1 MANDSGYKAL
11 VEKMGAVY
19 AEMKKMCDDANDS
32 GEGMS
37 DALEAKYSALK
48 MQYASLTAQRQRS
61 DELMNVGAGF
71 KADAPEAAKQV
82 RNLPGIENASN
93 KSARNTE
100 TEEYRNA
107 WGSYLR
113 NGEYTNPMEIRA
125 ISEASGG
132 TVLPPLEF
140 HSQIT
145 TRLKTMT
152 AIRQLAKVISI
163 GSYAREFAVDNAA
176 GSATFAA
183 EAGSITETGQTFDK
197 ITLTPKKLTALLK
210 VSNELV
216 EDAPARGAGFSIESI
231 LTESFARLFAQA
243 EEAGFVGPTAV
254 SNGPTNPLMGTGS
267 AATTIATGKTCATN
281 SVILAS
287 EVIDWV
293 YSLARQYRTNA
304 SILVNDATLG
314 KLRQLG
320 SVGGTVSYFWQNS
333 GALGE
338 PDRLMGIPV
347 YASAAMPVMA
357 SATLAKIGVIGD
369 FGNYSVLAERGTY
382 SMRVLKELF
391 ASNGQTG
398 YLAVNR
404 CDFSI
409 TLKDAFSVFAN
420 PA

>member
-61 DELMNVGAGF
+61 DELMNVGASF

-82 RNLPGIENASN
+82 RHLPGAENASS
-93 KSARNTE
+93 KFGRNTD
-100 TEEYRNA
+100 TDEYRNA
-107 WGSYLR
+107 WGSYIR
-113 NGEYTNPMEIRA
+113 SGEYTNPLEIRA

-140 HSQIT
+140 HNAIT

-152 AIRQLAKVISI
+152 AIRQISKVVTI
-163 GSYAREFAVDNAA
+163 GSYAREFAVDDTA
-176 GSATFAA
+176 GSATWAA
-183 EAGSITETGQTFDK
+183 EAASFTETGQTFK
-197 ITLTPKKLTALLK
+197 KVTLTPAKLTALLK

-231 LTESFARLFAQA
+231 LTESFARMFAQA
-243 EEAGFVGPTAV
+243 EETAFCATASVTSGPQ
-254 SNGPTNPLMGTGS
+254 NPLLSSGAGIT
-267 AATTIATGKTCATN
+267 TGKTTASN
-281 SVILAS
+281 SAITVP
-287 EVIDWV
+287 EVIEWV
-293 YSLARQYRTNA
+293 YSLPRQYRANA
-304 SILVNDATLG
+304 SILVHDATLG

-320 SVGGTVSYFWQNS
+320 SVSGTSSVNYFWQNS

-357 SATLAKIGVIGD
+357 TTAKIGVIGD
-369 FGNYSVLAERGTY
+369 FGNYSVLAERGSY
-382 SMRVLKELF
+382 SMRVLKELY
-391 ASNGQTG
+391 ASTGQTG
-398 YLAVNR
+398 YLAVTR
-404 CDFSI
+404 CDFSV
-409 TLKDAFSVFAN
+409 TLSEAFKVLAC
-420 PA
+420 AT

>member
-61 DELMNVGAGF
+61 DELMNVGASF
-71 KADAPEAAKQV
+71 KADAPEAPKQV

-140 HSQIT
+140 HNQIT
-145 TRLKTMT
+145 AKLKTMT
-152 AIRQLAKVISI
+152 AIRQLSKVVTI
-163 GSYAREFAVDNAA
+163 GSYAREWAVENAT
-176 GSATFAA
+176 GSASWAA
-183 EAGSITETGQTFDK
+183 EAGTIADVSPTYAK
-197 ITLTPKKLTALLK
+197 VTLTPAKLTALVK
-210 VSNELV
+210 VSNELA
-216 EDAPARGAGFSIESI
+216 EDAPARGPGFSIESI
-231 LTESFARLFAQA
+231 LTEQFARMFAQA
-243 EEAGFVGPTAV
+243 EEAAFCATASV
-254 SNGPTNPLMGTGS
+254 SNGPQNPLLSSGAGISTG
-267 AATTIATGKTCATN
+267 ATTATN
-281 SVILAS
+281 ATITAANV
-287 EVIDWV
+287 VDWV
-293 YSLARQYRTNA
+293 YSLPRQYRTNA
-304 SILVNDATLG
+304 SILVHDATLG
-314 KLRQLG
+314 KLRQLA
-320 SVGGTVSYFWQNS
+320 SIANGTVNYFWQNS

-347 YASAAMPVMA
+347 YASAAMPTIAA
-357 SATLAKIGVIGD
+357 STKIGVIGD
-369 FGNYSVLAERGTY
+369 FGNYSVLAERGSY

-391 ASNGQTG
+391 AVNSQTG
-398 YLAVNR
+398 YIATTR
-404 CDFSI
+404 CDFAV
-409 TLKDAFSVFAN
+409 TLADAFRVLAC

>member
-1 MANDSGYKAL
+1 MANDSGYASL
-11 VEKMGAVY
+11 VQKMGAVY
-19 AEMKKMCDDANDS
+19 AEMKAMCDDANDS

-71 KADAPEAAKQV
+71 KAEAPESPKQV
-82 RNLPGIENASN
+82 RHLPGLENASN

-107 WGSYLR
+107 WGSYIR
-113 NGEYTNPMEIRA
+113 SGEYTNPMEIRA

-140 HSQIT
+140 HNAIT

-152 AIRQLAKVISI
+152 AIRQIAKVISI
-163 GSYAREFAVDNAA
+163 GSYAREFAVDDAA
-176 GSATFAA
+176 GTAAFSA
-183 EAGSITETGQTFDK
+183 EAGTIAETGQTFTK
-197 ITLTPKKLTALLK
+197 VTLTPKKLTALLK

-231 LTESFARLFAQA
+231 LTESFARLFAQT
-243 EEAGFVGPTAV
+243 EETAFCATSAV
-254 SNGPTNPLMGTGS
+254 SNGPANPLLSSG
-267 AATTIATGKTCATN
+267 AAIATGKTTASN
-281 SVILAS
+281 SAVTAA

-320 SVGGTVSYFWQNS
+320 SLAGTVNYFWQNS

-347 YASAAMPVMA
+347 YASAAMPTI
-357 SATLAKIGVIGD
+357 ATTAKIGVIGD

-382 SMRVLKELF
+382 SMRVLKELY
-391 ASNGQTG
+391 AANGQTG
-398 YLAVNR
+398 YIASNR
-404 CDFSI
+404 VDFTV
-409 TLKDAFSVFAN
+409 TLPDAFKVLAC
-420 PA
+420 AV

>member
-71 KADAPEAAKQV
+71 KAEAPEAAKQV
-82 RNLPGIENASN
+82 RNLPGAENASN
-93 KSARNTE
+93 KSGRNTE
-100 TEEYRNA
+100 TDEYRNA
-107 WGSYLR
+107 WGSYIR
-113 NGEYTNPMEIRA
+113 SGEYTNPMEIRA

-140 HSQIT
+140 HNAIT
-145 TRLKTMT
+145 TKLKTMT
-152 AIRQLAKVISI
+152 AIRQIAKVISI
-163 GSYAREFAVDNAA
+163 GSYAREFAVESTT
-176 GSATFAA
+176 GSAAWAA
-183 EAGSITETGQTFDK
+183 EAASFTESGSTFAK
-197 ITLTPKKLTALLK
+197 VTLTPAKLTGLLK

-216 EDAPARGAGFSIESI
+216 DDAPARGAGFSIESI
-231 LTESFARLFAQA
+231 LTEQFARMFAQA
-243 EEAGFVGPTAV
+243 EETAFCATSSVTSGPQ
-254 SNGPTNPLMGTGS
+254 NPLLSSGAGIS
-267 AATTIATGKTCATN
+267 TGKTTAAVAAVT
-281 SVILAS
+281 AA

-304 SILVNDATLG
+304 SILVHDATLG

-320 SVGGTVSYFWQNS
+320 SLAGTVNYFWQNS

-347 YASAAMPVMA
+347 YASAAMPIMG
-357 SATLAKIGVIGD
+357 TGNKIGVIGD

-382 SMRVLKELF
+382 SMRVLKELY
-391 ASNGQTG
+391 AANGQTG
-398 YLAVNR
+398 YIASNRVDFTVTLPEAFKVLAN
-404 CDFSI
+404 
-409 TLKDAFSVFAN
+409 A
-420 PA
+420 

>member
-61 DELMNVGAGF
+61 DELMNVGASF

-82 RNLPGIENASN
+82 RHLPGAENASS
-93 KSARNTE
+93 KFGRNTD
-100 TEEYRNA
+100 TDEYRNA
-107 WGSYLR
+107 WGSYIR
-113 NGEYTNPMEIRA
+113 SGEYTNPLEIRA

-140 HSQIT
+140 HNAIT

-152 AIRQLAKVISI
+152 AIRQIAKVVTI
-163 GSYAREFAVDNAA
+163 GSYAREFAVDDTA
-176 GSATFAA
+176 GSATWAA
-183 EAGSITETGQTFDK
+183 EAASFTETGQTFK
-197 ITLTPKKLTALLK
+197 KVTLTPAKLTALLK

-231 LTESFARLFAQA
+231 LTESFARMFAQA
-243 EEAGFVGPTAV
+243 EETAFCATASVTSGPQ
-254 SNGPTNPLMGTGS
+254 NPLLSSGAGIT
-267 AATTIATGKTCATN
+267 TGKTTASN
-281 SVILAS
+281 SAITAA
-287 EVIDWV
+287 EVIEWV
-293 YSLARQYRTNA
+293 YSLPRQYRANA
-304 SILVNDATLG
+304 SILVHDATLG
-314 KLRQLG
+314 KLRALG
-320 SVGGTVSYFWQNS
+320 SVSGTSSVNYFWQNS

-357 SATLAKIGVIGD
+357 TTAKIGVIGD
-369 FGNYSVLAERGTY
+369 FGNYSVLAERGSY
-382 SMRVLKELF
+382 SMRVLKELY
-391 ASNGQTG
+391 ASTGQTG
-398 YLAVNR
+398 YLAVTR
-404 CDFSI
+404 CDFSV
-409 TLKDAFSVFAN
+409 TLSEAFKVLAC
-420 PA
+420 AT

>member
-61 DELMNVGAGF
+61 DELMNIGAGF
-71 KADAPEAAKQV
+71 KAEAPEAPKQV
-82 RNLPGIENASN
+82 RHLPGAENASS
-93 KSARNTE
+93 KFGRNTD
-100 TEEYRNA
+100 TDEYRNA
-107 WGSYLR
+107 WGSYIR
-113 NGEYTNPMEIRA
+113 SGEYTNPLEIRA

-140 HSQIT
+140 HNAIT

-152 AIRQLAKVISI
+152 AIRQLSKVITI
-163 GSYAREFAVDNAA
+163 GSYAREFAVDDTA
-176 GSATFAA
+176 GTANFKA
-183 EAGSITETGQTFDK
+183 EAAPLVESGQTYTK
-197 ITLTPKKLTALLK
+197 VTLTPKKLTGLLK

-231 LTESFARLFAQA
+231 LTESFARMFAQA
-243 EEAGFVGPTAV
+243 EETAFCAATAV
-254 SNGPTNPLMGTGS
+254 TDGPANPLLSTG
-267 AATTIATGKTCATN
+267 AGITAGKTAASA
-281 SVILAS
+281 SVIKAS

-314 KLRQLG
+314 KLRTLG
-320 SVGGTVSYFWQNS
+320 SVDTGVTNYFWQNS

-338 PDRLMGIPV
+338 PDRLLGIPV
-347 YASAAMPVMA
+347 YASAAMPTIAA
-357 SATLAKIGVIGD
+357 SAKIGVIGD

-382 SMRVLKELF
+382 SMRVLKELY
-391 ASNGQTG
+391 AANGQTG
-398 YLAVNR
+398 YIASNRVDFAVTLPEAFKVLAMAA
-404 CDFSI
+404 S
-409 TLKDAFSVFAN
+409 
-420 PA
+420 

>member
-61 DELMNVGAGF
+61 DELMNVGASF
-71 KADAPEAAKQV
+71 KADAPEAPKQV
-82 RNLPGIENASN
+82 RHLPGAENASS
-93 KSARNTE
+93 KFGRNTD
-100 TEEYRNA
+100 TDEYRNA
-107 WGSYLR
+107 WGSYIR
-113 NGEYTNPMEIRA
+113 SGEYTNPLEIRA

-140 HSQIT
+140 HNAIT

-152 AIRQLAKVISI
+152 AIRQIAKVVTI
-163 GSYAREFAVDNAA
+163 GSYAREFAVDDTA
-176 GSATFAA
+176 GSATWAA
-183 EAGSITETGQTFDK
+183 EAASFTETGQTFK
-197 ITLTPKKLTALLK
+197 KVTLTPAKLTALLK

-231 LTESFARLFAQA
+231 LTESFARMFAQA
-243 EEAGFVGPTAV
+243 EETAFCATSAVTSGPQ
-254 SNGPTNPLMGTGS
+254 NPLLSSGAGIT
-267 AATTIATGKTCATN
+267 TGKTTASN
-281 SVILAS
+281 SAITAA

-293 YSLARQYRTNA
+293 YSLPRQYRANA
-304 SILVNDATLG
+304 SILVHDATLG
-314 KLRQLG
+314 KLRALG
-320 SVGGTVSYFWQNS
+320 AVGGTVNYFWQNS

-357 SATLAKIGVIGD
+357 TTAKIGVIGD

-382 SMRVLKELF
+382 SMRVLKELYT
-391 ASNGQTG
+391 ASGQTG
-398 YLAVNR
+398 YIASTR
-404 CDFSI
+404 CDFTV
-409 TLKDAFSVFAN
+409 TLSEAFKVFAC
-420 PA
+420 AT

>member
-11 VEKMGAVY
+11 VEKMGMVY

-61 DELMNVGAGF
+61 DELMNIGAGF
-71 KADAPEAAKQV
+71 KADAPEAPKQV
-82 RNLPGIENASN
+82 RHLPGAENASS
-93 KSARNTE
+93 KFGRNTD
-100 TEEYRNA
+100 TDEYRNA
-107 WGSYLR
+107 WGSYIR
-113 NGEYTNPMEIRA
+113 SGEYTNPLEIRA

-140 HSQIT
+140 HNAIT

-152 AIRQLAKVISI
+152 AIRQLSKVITI
-163 GSYAREFAVDNAA
+163 GSYAREFAVDDTA
-176 GSATFAA
+176 GTASFKA
-183 EAGSITETGQTFDK
+183 EAAAFVESGQTYTK
-197 ITLTPKKLTALLK
+197 VTLTPKKLTGLLK

-231 LTESFARLFAQA
+231 LTESFARMFAQA
-243 EEAGFVGPTAV
+243 EESAFCAATAV
-254 SNGPTNPLMGTGS
+254 TDGPANPLLSTG
-267 AATTIATGKTCATN
+267 AGITAGKTAASA
-281 SVILAS
+281 SVIKAS

-314 KLRQLG
+314 KLRTLG
-320 SVGGTVSYFWQNS
+320 SLDTGITNYFWQNS

-338 PDRLMGIPV
+338 PDRLLGIPV
-347 YASAAMPVMA
+347 YASAAMPTIAA
-357 SATLAKIGVIGD
+357 SAKIGVIGD

-382 SMRVLKELF
+382 SMRVLKELY
-391 ASNGQTG
+391 AANGQTG
-398 YLAVNR
+398 YIASNRVDFAVTLPEAFKVLAMAA
-404 CDFSI
+404 S
-409 TLKDAFSVFAN
+409 
-420 PA
+420 

>member
-71 KADAPEAAKQV
+71 KAEAPEAPKQV

-93 KSARNTE
+93 KSGRNTE
-100 TEEYRNA
+100 TAEYGNA
-107 WGSYLR
+107 WGSYIR
-113 NGEYTNPMEIRA
+113 SGEYTNPMEIRA

-140 HSQIT
+140 HNAIT
-145 TRLKTMT
+145 TKLKTMT
-152 AIRQLAKVISI
+152 AIRQIAKVISI
-163 GSYAREFAVDNAA
+163 GSYAREFAVESTT
-176 GSATFAA
+176 GSAAWAA
-183 EAGSITETGQTFDK
+183 EAASFTESGSTFAK
-197 ITLTPKKLTALLK
+197 VTLAPAKLTGLLK

-216 EDAPARGAGFSIESI
+216 DDAPARGAGFSIESI
-231 LTESFARLFAQA
+231 LTEQFARMFAQA
-243 EEAGFVGPTAV
+243 EETAFCATATVTSGPQ
-254 SNGPTNPLMGTGS
+254 NPLLSSGAGIS
-267 AATTIATGKTCATN
+267 TGKTAASA
-281 SVILAS
+281 SVITAA

-304 SILVNDATLG
+304 SIWVHDATLG
-314 KLRQLG
+314 KWRQLG
-320 SVGGTVSYFWQNS
+320 ALAGTVNYFWQNS

-338 PDRLMGIPV
+338 PDRLLGIPV
-347 YASAAMPVMA
+347 YASAAMPTI
-357 SATLAKIGVIGD
+357 ATTAKIGVIGD

-382 SMRVLKELF
+382 SMRVLKELY
-391 ASNGQTG
+391 AANGQTG
-398 YLAVNR
+398 YIASNR
-404 CDFSI
+404 VDFTV
-409 TLKDAFSVFAN
+409 TLPEAFKVFAC
-420 PA
+420 AV

>member
-71 KADAPEAAKQV
+71 KAEAPESPKQV
-82 RNLPGIENASN
+82 RHLPGAENASN

-140 HSQIT
+140 HNAIT
-145 TRLKTMT
+145 SKLKTMT
-152 AIRQLAKVISI
+152 AIRQLTKVVTI
-163 GSYAREFAVDNAA
+163 GSYAREWAVESTT
-176 GSATFAA
+176 GSASWAA
-183 EAGSITETGQTFDK
+183 EAGTIADVSPTYAK
-197 ITLTPKKLTALLK
+197 VTLTPAKLTALVK
-210 VSNELV
+210 VSNELA
-216 EDAPARGAGFSIESI
+216 EDAPARGPGFSIESI
-231 LTESFARLFAQA
+231 LTEQFARMFAQA
-243 EEAGFVGPTAV
+243 EETAFCATSSV
-254 SNGPTNPLMGTGS
+254 SNGPQNPLLSSGAGIT
-267 AATTIATGKTCATN
+267 TGKTTASN
-281 SVILAS
+281 SAITAA

-304 SILVNDATLG
+304 SILVHDATLG
-314 KLRQLG
+314 KLRQLASISTG
-320 SVGGTVSYFWQNS
+320 LVNYFWQNS

-347 YASAAMPVMA
+347 YASAAMPTI
-357 SATLAKIGVIGD
+357 ATTAKIGVIGD
-369 FGNYSVLAERGTY
+369 FGNYSVLAERGSY
-382 SMRVLKELF
+382 SMRVLKEIF
-391 ASNGQTG
+391 AVNSQTG
-398 YLAVNR
+398 YIATTR
-404 CDFSI
+404 CDFAV
-409 TLKDAFSVFAN
+409 TLPSAFSVLAC
-420 PA
+420 AV

>member
-71 KADAPEAAKQV
+71 KADAPEAPKQV

-93 KSARNTE
+93 KSGRNTE
-100 TEEYRNA
+100 TDEYRNA
-107 WGSYLR
+107 WGSYIR
-113 NGEYTNPMEIRA
+113 SGEYTNPMEIRA

-140 HSQIT
+140 HNAIT
-145 TRLKTMT
+145 TKLKTMT
-152 AIRQLAKVISI
+152 AIRQIAKVISI
-163 GSYAREFAVDNAA
+163 GSYAREFAVESTT
-176 GSATFAA
+176 GSAAWAA
-183 EAGSITETGQTFDK
+183 EAASFTESGSTFAK
-197 ITLTPKKLTALLK
+197 VTLTPAKLTGLLK

-216 EDAPARGAGFSIESI
+216 EDAPARGAGFSIETI
-231 LTESFARLFAQA
+231 LTEQFARMFAQA
-243 EEAGFVGPTAV
+243 EETAFCATSSVTSGPQ
-254 SNGPTNPLMGTGS
+254 NPLLSSGAGIS
-267 AATTIATGKTCATN
+267 TGKTTASN
-281 SVILAS
+281 SVITAA

-304 SILVNDATLG
+304 SILVHDATLG

-320 SVGGTVSYFWQNS
+320 ALAGTVNYFWQNS

-347 YASAAMPVMA
+347 YASAAMPTI
-357 SATLAKIGVIGD
+357 ATTAKIGVIGD

-382 SMRVLKELF
+382 SMRVLKELY
-391 ASNGQTG
+391 AANGQTG
-398 YLAVNR
+398 YIASNRVDFAV
-404 CDFSI
+404 
-409 TLKDAFSVFAN
+409 TLPSAFSVLAC
-420 PA
+420 AV

>member
-82 RNLPGIENASN
+82 RNIPGIENASN
-93 KSARNTE
+93 KSGRNTE
-100 TEEYRNA
+100 TDEYRNA
-107 WGSYLR
+107 WGSYIR
-113 NGEYTNPMEIRA
+113 SGEYTNPMEIRA

-140 HSQIT
+140 HNAIT
-145 TRLKTMT
+145 TKLKTMT
-152 AIRQLAKVISI
+152 AIRQIAKVITI
-163 GSYAREFAVDNAA
+163 GSYAREFAVESTT
-176 GSATFAA
+176 GSAAWAA
-183 EAGSITETGQTFDK
+183 EAASFTESGSTFAK
-197 ITLTPKKLTALLK
+197 VTLTPAKLTGLLK

-216 EDAPARGAGFSIESI
+216 DDAPARGAGFSIEAI
-231 LTESFARLFAQA
+231 LTEQFARMFAQA
-243 EEAGFVGPTAV
+243 EETAFCATAAVTSGPQ
-254 SNGPTNPLMGTGS
+254 NPLLSSGAGIS
-267 AATTIATGKTCATN
+267 TGKTTAANNAIT
-281 SVILAS
+281 AA

-304 SILVNDATLG
+304 SILVHDATLG

-320 SVGGTVSYFWQNS
+320 LLAGTVNYFWQNS

-347 YASAAMPVMA
+347 YASAAMPTI
-357 SATLAKIGVIGD
+357 ATTAKIGVIGD

-382 SMRVLKELF
+382 SMRVLKELY
-391 ASNGQTG
+391 AANGQTG
-398 YLAVNR
+398 YIASNR
-404 CDFSI
+404 VDFTV
-409 TLKDAFSVFAN
+409 TLPSAFSVLAC
-420 PA
+420 AV

>member
-61 DELMNVGAGF
+61 DELMNIGAGF

-82 RNLPGIENASN
+82 RNLPGAENASN
-93 KSARNTE
+93 KSGRNTE
-100 TEEYRNA
+100 TAEYGNA
-107 WGSYLR
+107 WSSYLR
-113 NGEYTNPMEIRA
+113 SGEYTNPMEIRA

-140 HSQIT
+140 HSQLT
-145 TRLKTMT
+145 ARLKTMT
-152 AIRQLAKVISI
+152 SIRQLAKVISI

-183 EAGSITETGQTFDK
+183 EGATITETGQTFDK

-243 EEAGFVGPTAV
+243 EEAAFVGPTAAT
-254 SNGPTNPLMGTGS
+254 SGPTNPLMGTGS
-267 AATTIATGKTCATN
+267 AATTIAVGKTSASA
-281 SVILAS
+281 SVITAA

-314 KLRQLG
+314 KLRTLG
-320 SVGGTVSYFWQNS
+320 AVGGTVSYFWQNS

-338 PDRLMGIPV
+338 PDRLLGIPV
-347 YASAAMPVMA
+347 YTSAAMPTITN
-357 SATLAKIGVIGD
+357 SAKIGVIGD

-382 SMRVLKELF
+382 SMRVMKELF
-391 ASNGQTG
+391 AGSGQVG
-398 YLAVNR
+398 YLATNR
-404 CDFSI
+404 VDFSI
-409 TLKDAFSVFAN
+409 TLKDAFSVYQMLA
-420 PA
+420 

>member
-61 DELMNVGAGF
+61 DELMNVGAAF
-71 KADAPEAAKQV
+71 KAEAPESAKQV
-82 RNLPGIENASN
+82 RNIPGAENASN
-93 KSARNTE
+93 KSGRNTE
-100 TEEYRNA
+100 TAEYGNA

-113 NGEYTNPMEIRA
+113 SGEYTNPMEIRA

-140 HSQIT
+140 HNAIT
-145 TRLKTMT
+145 TKLKTMT
-152 AIRQLAKVISI
+152 AIRQIAKVISI
-163 GSYAREFAVDNAA
+163 GSYAREFAVESTT
-176 GSATFAA
+176 GSAAWAA
-183 EAGSITETGQTFDK
+183 EAASFTESGSTFSK
-197 ITLTPKKLTALLK
+197 VTLTPAKLTGLLK

-216 EDAPARGAGFSIESI
+216 DDAPARGAGFSIESI
-231 LTESFARLFAQA
+231 LTEQFARMFAQA
-243 EEAGFVGPTAV
+243 EETAFCATASVTSGPQ
-254 SNGPTNPLMGTGS
+254 NPLLSSGAGIS
-267 AATTIATGKTCATN
+267 TGKTTASN
-281 SVILAS
+281 SAITAA

-304 SILVNDATLG
+304 SILVHDATLG

-320 SVGGTVSYFWQNS
+320 SLAGTVNYFWQNS

-347 YASAAMPVMA
+347 YASAAMPTI
-357 SATLAKIGVIGD
+357 ATTAKIGVIGD

-382 SMRVLKELF
+382 SMRVLKELY
-391 ASNGQTG
+391 AANGQTG
-398 YLAVNR
+398 YIASNR
-404 CDFSI
+404 VDFTV
-409 TLKDAFSVFAN
+409 TLPSAFSVLAC
-420 PA
+420 AV

>member
-11 VEKMGAVY
+11 VEKMGMVY

-61 DELMNVGAGF
+61 DELMNIGAGF

-82 RNLPGIENASN
+82 RHLPGAENASN

-107 WGSYLR
+107 WGSYIR

-132 TVLPPLEF
+132 GGTVLPPLEF
-140 HSQIT
+140 HNAIT

-152 AIRQLAKVISI
+152 AIRQIAKVVTI
-163 GSYAREFAVDNAA
+163 GSYAREFAVDDTA
-176 GSATFAA
+176 GTATFKA
-183 EAGSITETGQTFDK
+183 EGASFAETGQTYK
-197 ITLTPKKLTALLK
+197 KVTLTPKKLTALLK

-216 EDAPARGAGFSIESI
+216 DDAPARGAGFSIESI
-231 LTESFARLFAQA
+231 LTESFARMFAQA
-243 EEAGFVGPTAV
+243 EETAFCAATAV
-254 SNGPTNPLMGTGS
+254 TDGPANPLLSTG
-267 AATTIATGKTCATN
+267 AGITTGKTTASN
-281 SVILAS
+281 SAITAA

-293 YSLARQYRTNA
+293 YSLPRQYRANA
-304 SILVNDATLG
+304 SILVHDATLG
-314 KLRQLG
+314 KLRQL
-320 SVGGTVSYFWQNS
+320 SAVSTSGLTNYFWQNS

-347 YASAAMPVMA
+347 YTSAAMPTI
-357 SATLAKIGVIGD
+357 ATTAKIGVIGD
-369 FGNYSVLAERGTY
+369 FGNYSVLAERGSY
-382 SMRVLKELF
+382 SMRVLKELY
-391 ASNGQTG
+391 ASSGQTG
-398 YLAVNR
+398 YIAANR
-404 CDFSI
+404 CDFTV
-409 TLKDAFSVFAN
+409 TLSEAFSVLAC
-420 PA
+420 AT

>member
-82 RNLPGIENASN
+82 RNIPGIENASN
-93 KSARNTE
+93 KSGRNTE
-100 TEEYRNA
+100 TDEYRNA
-107 WGSYLR
+107 WGSYIR
-113 NGEYTNPMEIRA
+113 SGEYTNPMEIRA

-140 HSQIT
+140 HNAIT
-145 TRLKTMT
+145 TRLKTMC

-176 GSATFAA
+176 GSATFATEGA
-183 EAGSITETGQTFDK
+183 TITETGQTFDK

-216 EDAPARGAGFSIESI
+216 EDAPARGAGFSIEAI

-243 EEAGFVGPTAV
+243 EEAAFVGPTVAT
-254 SNGPTNPLMGTGS
+254 NGPANTLLGTGS
-267 AATTIATGKTCATN
+267 AATTIATGKTTALN
-281 SVILAS
+281 SAVTAA

-304 SILVNDATLG
+304 SILVHDATLG

-320 SVGGTVSYFWQNS
+320 TAGGTVSYFWQNS

-338 PDRLMGIPV
+338 PDRLLGIPV
-347 YASAAMPVMA
+347 YASAAMPTI
-357 SATLAKIGVIGD
+357 ATTAKIGVIGD
-369 FGNYSVLAERGTY
+369 FGNYSVLAERGSY
-382 SMRVLKELF
+382 SMRVMKEIF
-391 ASNGQTG
+391 AGSGQVG
-398 YLAVNR
+398 YLATNR
-404 CDFSI
+404 VDFSI
-409 TLKDAFSVFAN
+409 TLKDAFSVLAC
-420 PA
+420 AT

>member
-82 RNLPGIENASN
+82 RNIPGIENASN
-93 KSARNTE
+93 KSGRNTE
-100 TEEYRNA
+100 TDEYRNA
-107 WGSYLR
+107 WGSYIR
-113 NGEYTNPMEIRA
+113 SGEYTNPMEIRA

-140 HSQIT
+140 HNAIT
-145 TRLKTMT
+145 TKLKTMT
-152 AIRQLAKVISI
+152 AIRQIAKVITI
-163 GSYAREFAVDNAA
+163 GSYAREFAVESTT
-176 GSATFAA
+176 GSAAWAA
-183 EAGSITETGQTFDK
+183 EAASFTESGSTFAK
-197 ITLTPKKLTALLK
+197 VTLTPAKLTGLLK

-216 EDAPARGAGFSIESI
+216 DDAPARGAGFSIEAI
-231 LTESFARLFAQA
+231 LTEQFARMFAQA
-243 EEAGFVGPTAV
+243 EETAFCATAAVTSGPQ
-254 SNGPTNPLMGTGS
+254 NPLLSSGAGIS
-267 AATTIATGKTCATN
+267 TGKTTAANNAIT
-281 SVILAS
+281 AA

-304 SILVNDATLG
+304 SILVHDATLG

-320 SVGGTVSYFWQNS
+320 SLAGTVNYFWQNS

-347 YASAAMPVMA
+347 YASAAMPTI
-357 SATLAKIGVIGD
+357 ATTAKIGVIGD

-382 SMRVLKELF
+382 SMRVLKELY
-391 ASNGQTG
+391 AANGQTG
-398 YLAVNR
+398 YIASNR
-404 CDFSI
+404 VDFTV
-409 TLKDAFSVFAN
+409 TLPSAFSVLAC
-420 PA
+420 AV

>member
-71 KADAPEAAKQV
+71 KAEAPEAAKQV
-82 RNLPGIENASN
+82 RNLPGAENASN
-93 KSARNTE
+93 KSGRNTE
-100 TEEYRNA
+100 TDEYRNA
-107 WGSYLR
+107 WGSYIR
-113 NGEYTNPMEIRA
+113 SGEYTNPMEIRA

-140 HSQIT
+140 HNAIT
-145 TRLKTMT
+145 TKLKTMT
-152 AIRQLAKVISI
+152 AIRQIAKVISI
-163 GSYAREFAVDNAA
+163 GSYAREFAVESTT
-176 GSATFAA
+176 GSAAWAA
-183 EAGSITETGQTFDK
+183 EAASFTESGSTFAK
-197 ITLTPKKLTALLK
+197 VTLTPAKLTGLLK

-216 EDAPARGAGFSIESI
+216 DDAPARGAGFSIESI
-231 LTESFARLFAQA
+231 LTEQFARMFAQA
-243 EEAGFVGPTAV
+243 EETAFCATSSVSSGPQ
-254 SNGPTNPLMGTGS
+254 NPLLSSGAGIS
-267 AATTIATGKTCATN
+267 TGKTTAAVAAVT
-281 SVILAS
+281 AA

-304 SILVNDATLG
+304 SILVHDATLG

-320 SVGGTVSYFWQNS
+320 SLAGTVNYFWQNS

-347 YASAAMPVMA
+347 YASAAMPIMG
-357 SATLAKIGVIGD
+357 TGNKIGVIGD

-382 SMRVLKELF
+382 SMRVLKELY
-391 ASNGQTG
+391 AANGQTG
-398 YLAVNR
+398 YIASNRVDFTVTLPEAFKVLAN
-404 CDFSI
+404 
-409 TLKDAFSVFAN
+409 A
-420 PA
+420 

>member
-61 DELMNVGAGF
+61 DELMNIGAGF
-71 KADAPEAAKQV
+71 KADAPEAPKQV

-113 NGEYTNPMEIRA
+113 SGEYTNPMEIRA

-140 HSQIT
+140 HNQIT
-145 TRLKTMT
+145 NRLKTMC

-163 GSYAREFAVDNAA
+163 GSYAREFAVDDNAGTA
-176 GSATFAA
+176 NFKA
-183 EAGSITETGQTFDK
+183 EAAAFVESGQTYTK
-197 ITLTPKKLTALLK
+197 VTLTPKKLTGLLK

-216 EDAPARGAGFSIESI
+216 EDAPARGAGFSIEAI
-231 LTESFARLFAQA
+231 LTESFARMFAQA
-243 EEAGFVGPTAV
+243 EETAFCATTAV
-254 SNGPTNPLMGTGS
+254 SDGPANPLLSSGAGIS
-267 AATTIATGKTCATN
+267 TGKTTTAIAAVT
-281 SVILAS
+281 AA

-304 SILVNDATLG
+304 SILVHDATLG

-320 SVGGTVSYFWQNS
+320 SLAGTVNYFWQNS

-347 YASAAMPVMA
+347 YASAAMPIMG
-357 SATLAKIGVIGD
+357 TGNKIGVIGD

-382 SMRVLKELF
+382 SMRVLKELY
-391 ASNGQTG
+391 AANGQTG
-398 YLAVNR
+398 YIASNRVDFTVTLPEAFKVLAN
-404 CDFSI
+404 
-409 TLKDAFSVFAN
+409 A
-420 PA
+420 

>member
-82 RNLPGIENASN
+82 RNLPGVENASN
-93 KSARNTE
+93 KSGRNTE
-100 TEEYRNA
+100 TAEYGNA
-107 WGSYLR
+107 WGSYIR
-113 NGEYTNPMEIRA
+113 SGEYTNPMEIRA

-140 HSQIT
+140 HNAIT
-145 TRLKTMT
+145 TKLKTMT
-152 AIRQLAKVISI
+152 AIRQIAKVISI
-163 GSYAREFAVDNAA
+163 GSYAREFAVESTT
-176 GSATFAA
+176 GSAAWAA
-183 EAGSITETGQTFDK
+183 EAASFTESGSTFGK
-197 ITLTPKKLTALLK
+197 VTLTPAKLTGLLK

-216 EDAPARGAGFSIESI
+216 DDAPARGAGFSIEAI
-231 LTESFARLFAQA
+231 LTEQFARMFAQA
-243 EEAGFVGPTAV
+243 EETAFCATASVTSGPQ
-254 SNGPTNPLMGTGS
+254 NPLLSSGAGIS
-267 AATTIATGKTCATN
+267 TGKTTALN
-281 SVILAS
+281 SAFTAA

-304 SILVNDATLG
+304 SILVHDATLG

-320 SVGGTVSYFWQNS
+320 SLAGTVNYFWQNS

-347 YASAAMPVMA
+347 YASAAMPVV
-357 SATLAKIGVIGD
+357 ATTAKIGVIGD

-382 SMRVLKELF
+382 SMRVLKELY
-391 ASNGQTG
+391 AANGQTG
-398 YLAVNR
+398 YIASNR
-404 CDFSI
+404 VDFTV
-409 TLKDAFSVFAN
+409 TLPEAFKVFAC
-420 PA
+420 AV

>member
-1 MANDSGYKAL
+1 MANDSGYAAL
-11 VEKMGAVY
+11 VQKMGAIY

-61 DELMNVGAGF
+61 DELMNIGAGF
-71 KADAPEAAKQV
+71 KAEAPEASKQV

-107 WGSYLR
+107 WGSYIR
-113 NGEYTNPMEIRA
+113 SGEYTNPMELRA

-140 HSQIT
+140 HNAIT
-145 TRLKTMT
+145 TKLKTMT
-152 AIRQLAKVISI
+152 AIRQIAKVISI
-163 GSYAREFAVDNAA
+163 GSYAREFAVESTT
-176 GSATFAA
+176 GSAAWAA
-183 EAGSITETGQTFDK
+183 EAASFTESGSTFGK
-197 ITLTPKKLTALLK
+197 VTLTPAKLTGLLK

-231 LTESFARLFAQA
+231 LTEQFARMFAQA
-243 EEAGFVGPTAV
+243 EETAFCATASVTSGPQ
-254 SNGPTNPLMGTGS
+254 NPLLSSGAGIT
-267 AATTIATGKTCATN
+267 TGKTTASN
-281 SVILAS
+281 SAFTAA

-293 YSLARQYRTNA
+293 YSLGRQYRTNA
-304 SILVNDATLG
+304 SILVHDATLG

-320 SVGGTVSYFWQNS
+320 SLAGTVNYFWQNS

-347 YASAAMPVMA
+347 YASAAMPVV
-357 SATLAKIGVIGD
+357 ATTAKIGVIGD

-382 SMRVLKELF
+382 SMRVLKELY
-391 ASNGQTG
+391 AANGQTG
-398 YLAVNR
+398 YIASNRVDFTVTLPEAFKVLA
-404 CDFSI
+404 CA
-409 TLKDAFSVFAN
+409 T
-420 PA
+420 

>member
-71 KADAPEAAKQV
+71 KAEAPEAAKQV
-82 RNLPGIENASN
+82 RHLPGAENASS
-93 KSARNTE
+93 KFGRNTD
-100 TEEYRNA
+100 TDEYRNA
-107 WGSYLR
+107 WGSYIR
-113 NGEYTNPMEIRA
+113 SGEYTNPMEIRA

-140 HSQIT
+140 HNAIT

-152 AIRQLAKVISI
+152 AIRQIAKVVTI
-163 GSYAREFAVDNAA
+163 GSYAREFAVDDTA
-176 GSATFAA
+176 GSATWAA
-183 EAGSITETGQTFDK
+183 EAASFTETGQTFK
-197 ITLTPKKLTALLK
+197 KVTLTPAKLSALLK

-231 LTESFARLFAQA
+231 LTESFARMFAQA
-243 EEAGFVGPTAV
+243 EETAFCATASVTSGPQ
-254 SNGPTNPLMGTGS
+254 NPLLSSGAGIT
-267 AATTIATGKTCATN
+267 TGKTTASN
-281 SVILAS
+281 SVITAA

-293 YSLARQYRTNA
+293 YSLPRQYRANA
-304 SILVNDATLG
+304 SILVHDATLG
-314 KLRQLG
+314 KLRALG
-320 SVGGTVSYFWQNS
+320 SVSGTSSVNYFWQNS

-357 SATLAKIGVIGD
+357 TTAKIGVIGD

-382 SMRVLKELF
+382 SMRVLKELYA
-391 ASNGQTG
+391 ASGQTG
-398 YLAVNR
+398 YIASTR
-404 CDFSI
+404 CDFTV
-409 TLKDAFSVFAN
+409 TLSEAFKVLAC
-420 PA
+420 AT

>member
-61 DELMNVGAGF
+61 DELMNIGAGF
-71 KADAPEAAKQV
+71 KAEAPEAAKQV
-82 RNLPGIENASN
+82 RHLPGAENASS
-93 KSARNTE
+93 KFGRNTD
-100 TEEYRNA
+100 TDEYRNA
-107 WGSYLR
+107 WGSYIR
-113 NGEYTNPMEIRA
+113 SGEYTNPLEIRA

-145 TRLKTMT
+145 NRLKTMC
-152 AIRQLAKVISI
+152 AIRQLAKVITI
-163 GSYAREFAVDNAA
+163 GSYAREFAVDDTA
-176 GSATFAA
+176 GTANFKA
-183 EAGSITETGQTFDK
+183 EAAAFVESGQTYTK
-197 ITLTPKKLTALLK
+197 VTLTPKKLTGLLK

-231 LTESFARLFAQA
+231 LTESFARMFAQA
-243 EEAGFVGPTAV
+243 EETAFCAATAV
-254 SNGPTNPLMGTGS
+254 TDGPANPLLSSGAGIS
-267 AATTIATGKTCATN
+267 TGKTTTAIAAVT
-281 SVILAS
+281 AA

-304 SILVNDATLG
+304 SILVHDSTLG

-320 SVGGTVSYFWQNS
+320 SLAGTVNYFWQNS

-347 YASAAMPVMA
+347 YASAAMPIMG
-357 SATLAKIGVIGD
+357 TGNKIGVIGD

-382 SMRVLKELF
+382 SMRVLKELY
-391 ASNGQTG
+391 AANGQTG
-398 YLAVNR
+398 YIASNRVDFTVTLPEAFKVLAN
-404 CDFSI
+404 
-409 TLKDAFSVFAN
+409 A
-420 PA
+420 

>member
-1 MANDSGYKAL
+1 
-11 VEKMGAVY
+11 MGAVY
-19 AEMKKMCDDANDS
+19 AEMKAMCDDANDS

-71 KADAPEAAKQV
+71 KAEAPESPKQV
-82 RNLPGIENASN
+82 RHLPGLENASN

-107 WGSYLR
+107 WGSYIR
-113 NGEYTNPMEIRA
+113 SGEYTNPMEIRA

-140 HSQIT
+140 HNAIT

-152 AIRQLAKVISI
+152 AIRQIAKVISI
-163 GSYAREFAVDNAA
+163 GSYAREFAVDDAA
-176 GSATFAA
+176 GTAAFSA
-183 EAGSITETGQTFDK
+183 EAGTIAETGQTFTK
-197 ITLTPKKLTALLK
+197 VTLTPKKLTALLK

-231 LTESFARLFAQA
+231 LTESFARLFAQT
-243 EEAGFVGPTAV
+243 EETAFCATSAV
-254 SNGPTNPLMGTGS
+254 SNGPANPLLSSG
-267 AATTIATGKTCATN
+267 AAIATGKTTASN
-281 SVILAS
+281 SAVTAA

-320 SVGGTVSYFWQNS
+320 SLAGTVNYFWQNS

-347 YASAAMPVMA
+347 YASAAMPTI
-357 SATLAKIGVIGD
+357 ATTAKIGVIGD

-382 SMRVLKELF
+382 SMRVLKELY
-391 ASNGQTG
+391 AANGQTG
-398 YLAVNR
+398 YIASNR
-404 CDFSI
+404 VDFTV
-409 TLKDAFSVFAN
+409 TLPDAFKVLAC
-420 PA
+420 AV

>member
-61 DELMNVGAGF
+61 DELMNVGASF

-82 RNLPGIENASN
+82 RHLPGAENASS
-93 KSARNTE
+93 KFGRNTD
-100 TEEYRNA
+100 TDEYRNA
-107 WGSYLR
+107 WGSYIR
-113 NGEYTNPMEIRA
+113 SGEYTNPLEIRA

-140 HSQIT
+140 HNAIT

-152 AIRQLAKVISI
+152 AIRQISKVVTI
-163 GSYAREFAVDNAA
+163 GSYAREFAVDDTA
-176 GSATFAA
+176 GSATWAA
-183 EAGSITETGQTFDK
+183 EAASFTETGQTFK
-197 ITLTPKKLTALLK
+197 KVTLTPAKLTALLK

-231 LTESFARLFAQA
+231 LTESFARMFAQA
-243 EEAGFVGPTAV
+243 EETAFCATASVTSGPQ
-254 SNGPTNPLMGTGS
+254 NPLLSSGAGIT
-267 AATTIATGKTCATN
+267 TGKTTASN
-281 SVILAS
+281 SVITAA

-293 YSLARQYRTNA
+293 YSLPRQYRANA
-304 SILVNDATLG
+304 SILVHDATLG

-320 SVGGTVSYFWQNS
+320 SVSGTSSVNYFWQNS

-357 SATLAKIGVIGD
+357 TTAKIGVIGD

-382 SMRVLKELF
+382 SMRVLKELYA
-391 ASNGQTG
+391 ASGQTG
-398 YLAVNR
+398 YIASTR
-404 CDFSI
+404 CDFTV
-409 TLKDAFSVFAN
+409 TLSEAFKVLAC
-420 PA
+420 AT

>member
-1 MANDSGYKAL
+1 MANDSGYAAL
-11 VEKMGAVY
+11 VQKMGAIY

-71 KADAPEAAKQV
+71 KAEAPESAKQV
-82 RNLPGIENASN
+82 RNIPGAENASN
-93 KSARNTE
+93 KSGRNTE
-100 TEEYRNA
+100 TAEYGNA
-107 WGSYLR
+107 WGSYIR
-113 NGEYTNPMEIRA
+113 SGEYTNPMEIRA

-140 HSQIT
+140 HSQLT
-145 TRLKTMT
+145 ARLKTMT
-152 AIRQLAKVISI
+152 SIRQLAKVISI

-183 EAGSITETGQTFDK
+183 EGATITETGQTFDK

-243 EEAGFVGPTAV
+243 EEAAFVGPTAAT
-254 SNGPTNPLMGTGS
+254 SGPTNPLMGTGS
-267 AATTIATGKTCATN
+267 AATTISVGKTSASA
-281 SVILAS
+281 SVITAA

-314 KLRQLG
+314 KLRTLG
-320 SVGGTVSYFWQNS
+320 AVGGTVSYFWQNS

-338 PDRLMGIPV
+338 PDRLLGIPV
-347 YASAAMPVMA
+347 YTSAAMPTITN
-357 SATLAKIGVIGD
+357 SAKIGVIGD

-382 SMRVLKELF
+382 SMRVMKELF
-391 ASNGQTG
+391 AGSGQVG
-398 YLAVNR
+398 YLATNR
-404 CDFSI
+404 VDFSI
-409 TLKDAFSVFAN
+409 TLKDAFSVYQMLA
-420 PA
+420 

>member
-1 MANDSGYKAL
+1 MANDSGYAAL
-11 VEKMGAVY
+11 VQKMGAVY

-71 KADAPEAAKQV
+71 KAEAPEAQKQV
-82 RNLPGIENASN
+82 RHLPGVENASN
-93 KSARNTE
+93 KSARNTD

-140 HSQIT
+140 HSQLT

-152 AIRQLAKVISI
+152 SIRQLSKVISV

-183 EAGSITETGQTFDK
+183 EAGTITETGQTFDK

-243 EEAGFVGPTAV
+243 EEAAFVGPTAV
-254 SNGPTNPLMGTGS
+254 SNGPTSPLMGTGT
-267 AATTIATGKTCATN
+267 AATTIATGKTAASA
-281 SVILAS
+281 SVIKAS

-293 YSLARQYRTNA
+293 YSLARQYRTKA

-314 KLRQLG
+314 KLRTLG
-320 SVGGTVSYFWQNS
+320 SLDTGVTNYFWQNS

-338 PDRLMGIPV
+338 PDRLLGIPV
-347 YASAAMPVMA
+347 YTSAAMPTITN
-357 SATLAKIGVIGD
+357 SAKIGVIGD

-382 SMRVLKELF
+382 SMRVLKELY
-391 ASNGQTG
+391 AGSGQTG
-398 YLAVNR
+398 YLAVSR

-409 TLKDAFSVFAN
+409 TLKDAFSVFAML
-420 PA
+420 A

>member
-19 AEMKKMCDDANDS
+19 AEMKAMCDDANDS

-71 KADAPEAAKQV
+71 KAEAPEAAKQV

-107 WGSYLR
+107 WGSYIR
-113 NGEYTNPMEIRA
+113 SGEYTNPMEIRA

-140 HSQIT
+140 HNAIT
-145 TRLKTMT
+145 TKLKTMT
-152 AIRQLAKVISI
+152 AIRQIAKVISI
-163 GSYAREFAVDNAA
+163 GSYAREFAVESTT
-176 GSATFAA
+176 GSAVWAA
-183 EAGSITETGQTFDK
+183 EAAGYTESGATFGK
-197 ITLTPKKLTALLK
+197 VTLTPAKLTGLLK

-216 EDAPARGAGFSIESI
+216 DDAPARGAGFSIEAI
-231 LTESFARLFAQA
+231 LTEQFARMFAQA
-243 EEAGFVGPTAV
+243 EETAFCATASVTSGPV
-254 SNGPTNPLMGTGS
+254 NPLLSSGAGIS
-267 AATTIATGKTCATN
+267 TGKTTASN
-281 SVILAS
+281 SAITAA
-287 EVIDWV
+287 EVIEWV

-304 SILVNDATLG
+304 SILVHDSTLG

-320 SVGGTVSYFWQNS
+320 SLAGTVNYFWQNS

-347 YASAAMPVMA
+347 YASAAMPVV
-357 SATLAKIGVIGD
+357 ATTAKIGVIGD

-382 SMRVLKELF
+382 SMRVLKELY
-391 ASNGQTG
+391 AANGQTG
-398 YLAVNR
+398 YIASNRVDFAVTLPEAFKVLACAV
-404 CDFSI
+404 
-409 TLKDAFSVFAN
+409 
-420 PA
+420 